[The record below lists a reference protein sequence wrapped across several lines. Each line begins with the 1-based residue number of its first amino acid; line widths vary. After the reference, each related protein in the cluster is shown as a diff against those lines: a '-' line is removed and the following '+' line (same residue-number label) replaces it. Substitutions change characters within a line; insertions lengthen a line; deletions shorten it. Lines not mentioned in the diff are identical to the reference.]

1 MDIVINYWAVVVGA
15 IISVV
20 LGMIWYNPKVFGT
33 AWIGAQGKSMDEMLA
48 KMKASGKSMTNQ
60 YIIQIVSALVMNY
73 VLAHFVSLL
82 GQVTF
87 MDGATL
93 GFWLWLGF
101 VATAMIGMVLWE
113 GKPWKYF
120 SIVAGY
126 HLVNMLIVGGLLA
139 AWS

>member
-1 MDIVINYWAVVVGA
+1 MVIIYGGVLVGGIV
-15 IISVV
+15 SVV

-48 KMKASGKSMTNQ
+48 KMKVSGKSMTSQ
-60 YIIQIVSALVMNY
+60 YIIQIVAALVMSY

-82 GQVTF
+82 SFVTF
-87 MDGATL
+87 SAGAQL

-113 GKPWKYF
+113 GKPWKYY

-126 HLVNMLIVGGLLA
+126 HLANMLIVGGLLA